1 MRISEASLEIPAR
14 VEAVRNRVPFSSNQ
28 CGQNVT
34 DSRVT
39 LPDSLQKYAYGG
51 IATQQF
57 VPCTKRQNVR
67 PVFL

>member
-1 MRISEASLEIPAR
+1 MALVRRL
-14 VEAVRNRVPFSSNQ
+14 RNRVPFSSNQ
-28 CGQNVT
+28 CDQNVT

-57 VPCTKRQNVR
+57 VPGTKRQNVR

>member
-1 MRISEASLEIPAR
+1 MTYSPSYLFIGRD
-14 VEAVRNRVPFSSNQ
+14 
-28 CGQNVT
+28 CDQNVT